1 MLGCHN
7 IFLSDLSML
16 CCTLQCRDPEQCDKN
31 HLEFTKDC
39 EGRHLTMVLA
49 HFKNDTI
56 KGTQH
61 LHMADQMHNPFIYLE
76 QAHNFLAPNSPTL
89 WFNSYGET
97 YSESYWS
104 TICSKALTLHD
115 GRRIT
120 AKVAAHVII
129 DCMSWSCNPTSQGCC
144 LLLQDFRHLFATAWR
159 DYINTPTTTLADL
172 TMHQLDAAAADLM
185 CSSTQAF
192 TNSYDDTNRV
202 RGNMVVL
209 AKYKSFK
216 TYVETRYK
224 VKQTER

>member
-129 DCMSWSCNPTSQGCC
+129 E
-144 LLLQDFRHLFATAWR
+144 LVLQSYLTRMLFASAGFQAPLCHSLEGLYQHTHHHFSRPYYA
-159 DYINTPTTTLADL
+159 
-172 TMHQLDAAAADLM
+172 
-185 CSSTQAF
+185 ST
-192 TNSYDDTNRV
+192 
-202 RGNMVVL
+202 
-209 AKYKSFK
+209 
-216 TYVETRYK
+216 
-224 VKQTER
+224 